1 MKAIKVARLIVDTKT
16 CHLLRPQKN
25 ESGQYDVKAFYGRG
39 NKRGWAYWDL
49 FSASAVVKVYD
60 ALSKENR
67 AKYESMNPLRM
78 VDVAFKMLK

>member
-1 MKAIKVARLIVDTKT
+1 MKSIEVARLIVDTKT
-16 CHLLRPQKN
+16 CHLLRPRKG
-25 ESGQYDVKAFYGRG
+25 EYGQYDVKVFHQGG
-39 NKRGWAYWDL
+39 NKRGWAFWDL

-78 VDVAFKMLK
+78 VDVAFKLIK